1 MAERQPVAN
10 VLLIAAGCA
19 ITLAAIHWLT
29 APAIRSNEAGA
40 ARALLTT
47 LVANDAALPTD
58 LPELSAGPSSWLLCD
73 GTLLGRSDAPG
84 YSGPIRL
91 LYTLEAHERTP
102 PSLFRLRLLS
112 HQETPGITD
121 FLQAEQ
127 GWLQTLQGRTAAS
140 ITGVSAV
147 SGATI
152 TTRALIDHLTDTLE
166 DPLTALGEP
175 KLADCSL

>member
-1 MAERQPVAN
+1 MAERQPVTN
-10 VLLIAAGCA
+10 VLLIACGCA
-19 ITLAAIHWLT
+19 ITLAATHWLT

-40 ARALLTT
+40 ARALLNT
-47 LVANDAALPTD
+47 LVVGDAALPTD
-58 LPELSAGPSSWLLCD
+58 LPDLSDGPSSWLLCD

-84 YSGPIRL
+84 YSGSIRL
-91 LYTLEAHERTP
+91 LYTIETHKREP

-121 FLQAEQ
+121 FLRAEG

-140 ITGVSAV
+140 MPDVSAV

-152 TTRALIDHLTDTLE
+152 TTRALIDHITAALE
-166 DPLTALGEP
+166 DPLTVLGEP
-175 KLADCSL
+175 ELTSCST